1 MKDLVDEEGENL
13 AVRAFLNS
21 YGYGST
27 SVTSMMLHMKRSG
40 YPLWPDWVETKEA
53 RGHLTKA
60 GAQLWLRYLFE
71 LEKK

>member
-1 MKDLVDEEGENL
+1 MNNILDEEGENL
-13 AVRAFLNS
+13 AVRAFLMNYGHNS
-21 YGYGST
+21 PT
-27 SVTSMMLHMKRSG
+27 VDQMLNHMIRSG